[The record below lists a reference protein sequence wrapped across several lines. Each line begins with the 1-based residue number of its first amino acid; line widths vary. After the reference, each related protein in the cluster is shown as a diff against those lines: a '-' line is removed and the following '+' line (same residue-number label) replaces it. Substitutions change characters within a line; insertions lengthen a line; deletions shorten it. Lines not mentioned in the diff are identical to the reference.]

1 MQQESTYQD
10 KIDFLK
16 STIKSIVDYPK
27 KGVLFRDV
35 TSLCQNSEAFSL
47 SIDLLYE
54 KLCNLGINKIVCA
67 EARGF
72 IFGAPLAARLK
83 AGLVLVRKKGKLPR
97 ETIQEDY
104 ELEYGFNTLEMN
116 KDAIVSGDRVLIID
130 DLIATG
136 GTVDAMIKLVKRC
149 QGEVVT
155 AAFVINLPDLGGINN
170 IKKQYKIDCLS
181 LIDFEGH

>member
-1 MQQESTYQD
+1 MQQESSYQD
-10 KIDFLK
+10 KIEFLK
-16 STIKSIVDYPK
+16 STIKSIPDYPK
-27 KGVLFRDV
+27 KGVLFRDI
-35 TSLCQNSEAFSL
+35 TSLCQNGKAFAL
-47 SIDLLYE
+47 SIDLLYD
-54 KLCNLGINKIVCA
+54 KIHDLGITKIVCA

-97 ETIQEDY
+97 ETIQENY

-116 KDAIVSGDRVLIID
+116 TDAITSGDKVLIID

-136 GTVDAMIKLVKRC
+136 GTVEAMLKLVKRC
-149 QGEVVT
+149 QGEVVL
-155 AAFVINLPDLGGINN
+155 AAFIINLPDLGGINH
-170 IKKQYKIDCLS
+170 IKKQYDVNCFS